1 MLQKKV
7 GGYSVWDDVIGK
19 SPSNVDKVFLLEEVQ
34 LSPRTGRTVENESAS
49 RLPPRPPKQPRALST
64 IADTALTRRSSRL
77 RNMAGREAEREAD
90 DIVVPH
96 VNARPSLRTLHSV
109 MESTYECLAL
119 WYQTYG
125 ANAQVQWSL

>member
-34 LSPRTGRTVENESAS
+34 LTPRTGRTVENESAS

-77 RNMAGREAEREAD
+77 RHMTGRQAEQEAD
-90 DIVVPH
+90 DSVVPY
-96 VNARPSLRTLHSV
+96 VNARPSLRTMHSV
-109 MESTYECLAL
+109 MESTYVWLTL
-119 WYQTYG
+119 F
-125 ANAQVQWSL
+125 